1 MDRLA
6 YIKEQLKIAGYFEDA
21 ARTITFDQSTVCPE
35 GAMEEKNGMIAFL
48 EEQAFRIRQDE
59 TFQKNVRMLFE
70 KKEGLSEWDRYLVEQ
85 LYRRDLMERNIT
97 PEKKY
102 LFSMTEKKAFT
113 DWTRAKE
120 ASDFSMFLESLS
132 GVIGINRE
140 KSALRLLT
148 KEEELRMK
156 TSYDRLLDVYE
167 RGMTEEMIDPLFEET
182 KERLGALLKRIRSS
196 KKIIRTDFL
205 DRIVAPEKQQKVTE
219 YIMSIEG
226 FDKNRGTYSESEH
239 AYTERLSANDIRITT
254 HIYPENFL
262 SNIYTTLHE
271 TGHALFDQ
279 RQPEKN
285 NEYFLTEGKTF
296 GMHES
301 VSRFYENV
309 LGRSETF
316 IRFLYPK
323 LKEML
328 PEALSD
334 VSEREFF
341 EAANLVTPSLIRT
354 EADEV
359 TYGFHIIIRYELE
372 KALFHGELEA
382 DDLPAVWNDLYEK
395 YLGIRP
401 DCDRNGVLQ
410 DVHWTSDFGYFPAY
424 LLGNFYNAMYC
435 RCMKEELDLKGDL
448 SRGDF
453 SHINDWMEQHVFQKA
468 DRLSPAEWILDITGR
483 KLTADDFLTYLEK
496 KYENIYE
503 L

>member
-1 MDRLA
+1 MDKLA
-6 YIKEQLKIAGYFEDA
+6 YIKEQMKKMSCYEDA

-35 GAMEEKNGMIAFL
+35 GAMEEKNEMIAFL

-59 TFQKNVRMLFE
+59 SFQKNVRMLYE
-70 KKEGLSEWDRYLVEQ
+70 KRESLSEWDRYLVEQ

-97 PEKKY
+97 AEKKY
-102 LFSMTEKKAFT
+102 AFSMTEKKAFV
-113 DWTRAKE
+113 DWAHAKD
-120 ASDFSMFLESLS
+120 ASDFSIFKESLS
-132 GVIGINRE
+132 GVIAINRE
-140 KSALRLLT
+140 KSALRALS
-148 KEEELRMK
+148 EEEKSYMK
-156 TSYDRLLDVYE
+156 TSYDRLLDIYE

-182 KERLGALLKRIRSS
+182 KERLGALLDRIRSS
-196 KKIIRTDFL
+196 KKTIRTDFL
-205 DRIVAPEKQQKVTE
+205 DRIVPPEKQKKVTE
-219 YIMSIEG
+219 YIMTIEG
-226 FDKNRGTYSESEH
+226 FDQNRGTYSESEH

-254 HIYPENFL
+254 HIYPDNFL

-323 LKEML
+323 LKEMM

-359 TYGFHIIIRYELE
+359 TYAFHIIIRYELE

-382 DDLPAVWNDLYEK
+382 DELPAVWNDLYEK

-401 DCDRNGVLQ
+401 DSDRDGVLQ

-424 LLGNFYNAMYC
+424 LLGNYYNAMYC
-435 RCMKEELDLKGDL
+435 RCMREELDIEGDL

-453 SHINDWMEQHVFQKA
+453 SRINHWMEQHVFQKA
-468 DRLSPAEWILDITGR
+468 DLLSPAEWIRDITGR